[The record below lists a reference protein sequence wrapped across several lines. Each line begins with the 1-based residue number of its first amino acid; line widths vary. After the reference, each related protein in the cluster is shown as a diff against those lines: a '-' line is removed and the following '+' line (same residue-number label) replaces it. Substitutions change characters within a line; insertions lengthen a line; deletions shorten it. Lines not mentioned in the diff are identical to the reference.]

1 MNQAEILHG
10 VSLYV
15 FLYWV
20 KILDQSEFGK
30 KSQIMVNK
38 GCTNSV
44 IYFLLT
50 CGLPICLGFFSYKDV
65 VASFGNFLV
74 LQVYLMGN
82 NIVFMCG
89 MDSILMWNPY
99 GVWKQLL
106 CLYYNRNLLLNKF
119 PSQLKI
125 LYKQGN

>member
-1 MNQAEILHG
+1 
-10 VSLYV
+10 
-15 FLYWV
+15 
-20 KILDQSEFGK
+20 
-30 KSQIMVNK
+30 MVNK
-38 GCTNSV
+38 GCINSV

-50 CGLPICLGFFSYKDV
+50 CRLPICLGFFSYKDV

-74 LQVYLMGN
+74 LQVYLMG